1 MLLPAL
7 LCYGGFTALCL
18 SMERHYSDLLAG
30 TPSLRRRRAFKAG
43 GWLLLAV
50 SAWAAVSAE
59 GWTMGLVKWSA
70 VLMASA
76 VLLVFLLP
84 YRPRWVLTLAGTALL
99 LSPLAA
105 WL

>member
-7 LCYGGFTALCL
+7 LCYVGFTALCL

-30 TPSLRRRRAFKAG
+30 KSSLRRRRLLKVA

-50 SAWAAVSAE
+50 SIWAAVSAE

-76 VLLVFLLP
+76 VLLVFLMP
-84 YRPRWVLTLAGTALL
+84 YRPRWVLALAGAGLLFSPLVALL
-99 LSPLAA
+99 
-105 WL
+105 

>member
-7 LCYGGFTALCL
+7 LCYVGFTALCL

-30 TPSLRRRRAFKAG
+30 KPSLRRRRLLKAT

-50 SAWAAVSAE
+50 SIWTAVSAE

-84 YRPRWVLTLAGTALL
+84 YRPRWVLGLAGAGLL

-105 WL
+105 LL

>member
-1 MLLPAL
+1 MLLSAL

-30 TPSLRRRRAFKAG
+30 KPSLRRRRVLKVV
-43 GWLLLAV
+43 GWLLLCV

-59 GWTMGLVKWSA
+59 GWTLGLVKWSA

-84 YRPRWVLTLAGTALL
+84 YRPRWVLGLAGAALL

>member
-30 TPSLRRRRAFKAG
+30 KPSLRRRRVLKVV
-43 GWLLLAV
+43 GWLLLCV

-59 GWTMGLVKWSA
+59 GWTLGLVKWSA

-84 YRPRWVLTLAGTALL
+84 YRPRWVLGLAGAALL

>member
-7 LCYGGFTALCL
+7 LCYVGFTGLCL

-30 TPSLRRRRAFKAG
+30 KPSLRRRRLLKAA

-50 SAWAAVSAE
+50 SIWAAVSAE

-84 YRPRWVLTLAGTALL
+84 YRPRWVLGLAGAGLLFSPLVALL
-99 LSPLAA
+99 
-105 WL
+105 

>member
-18 SMERHYSDLLAG
+18 SMERHYNDLLAG
-30 TPSLRRRRAFKAG
+30 KPSLRRRRVLKAG
-43 GWLLLAV
+43 GWLLLCV

-59 GWTMGLVKWSA
+59 GWTLGLVKWSA
-70 VLMASA
+70 VLMASG

-84 YRPRWVLTLAGTALL
+84 YRPRWVLGLAGAALL
-99 LSPLAA
+99 LSPLVA

>member
-7 LCYGGFTALCL
+7 LCYVGFTALCL

-30 TPSLRRRRAFKAG
+30 KPSLRRRRLLKAA

-50 SAWAAVSAE
+50 SIWAAASAE

-76 VLLVFLLP
+76 VLLVFLMP
-84 YRPRWVLTLAGTALL
+84 YRPRWVLALAGAGLLFSPLVALL
-99 LSPLAA
+99 
-105 WL
+105 